1 MLKNFFLTT
10 LRNISRNRIYA
21 FINVFGLSIGLA
33 SSILIL
39 LFVTSELS
47 YDNNQP
53 KADHIYRLYLDG
65 VLEGRELKGG
75 HTSIASGPV
84 FQQEIPEITE
94 FARFKTTGQT
104 ILIYKEEK
112 YIEDN
117 FVYADSAVFRIF
129 DFKMLEG
136 NPETALRDPNT
147 IVLTQSLAKKI
158 FGSEEALNKVI
169 AVNNDTI
176 IYTVTGIVED
186 LPPNT
191 HFKFSALASYHSLEE
206 SNRTFWLSNNV
217 FTYLLF
223 DEKAIPDEVQK
234 KINEVS
240 LKYIGP
246 QLLQI
251 LGISID
257 QFEGSGNK
265 YSLKIQK
272 LRDIHLN
279 NEIEGSFTPAH
290 DSKYLTIF
298 GFIAF
303 LIMLVASINFMN
315 LSTARSANRAKEVG
329 IRKVLG
335 SRKVLLIRQFLWES
349 VVLTL
354 ISLLFGLLLVEL
366 LLPKFNE
373 LIELNLTINYFSH
386 WYIIPGLLGIT
397 MFVGLLSGSY
407 PSFVLSSFK
416 PIEVLKGDF
425 NKGKKG
431 GLFRNILVILQFSIS
446 IIIIAGTLMVYKQ
459 LNFMLNKDL
468 GFKKDQIVI
477 INRIWPLNDQI
488 ETFMQEAEKLSGIAN
503 ASNSTQYP
511 GEVNNDNGFAIKGRD
526 KAKTYLLVT
535 NWTDYDYI
543 ETYQVPMVQGRFFS
557 QDFGSD
563 SSACIINETAAR
575 DFEIEKPLET
585 TFLQPGNEE
594 GFRELK
600 VIGVMKDYHLTSL
613 REQIRPAIFIL
624 KPKDWWGGYGNL
636 RLTGEPSSYKNTIE
650 QVEKLWNKF
659 APGEPFLYFYLDDH
673 FRQLYNEEIRTGRI
687 SMIFSILAILIASLG
702 LFGLTLFTTE
712 KRIKE
717 IGIRK
722 VMGASVKNVV
732 FLILKDISILLLM
745 STALAWT
752 ASYFI
757 MENWLQAFPYK
768 VNIGVS
774 IFLLSAGMACLI
786 SFITVGIQAYRAAIK
801 NPADILHYE

>member
-176 IYTVTGIVED
+176 IYTVTGIVDD

-722 VMGASVKNVV
+722 VMGGKC
-732 FLILKDISILLLM
+732 KECCLL
-745 STALAWT
+745 
-752 ASYFI
+752 
-757 MENWLQAFPYK
+757 
-768 VNIGVS
+768 
-774 IFLLSAGMACLI
+774 
-786 SFITVGIQAYRAAIK
+786 
-801 NPADILHYE
+801 NP